1 MAKFLDNVGLDHFW
15 QELKGRIQLAAR
27 GAIDYITD
35 ISSSEIQV
43 HPSGDSS
50 AGININSRVSGDTTM
65 VTTASLVTWN
75 TTASVDATTRSVNDE
90 NATTGSTVVT
100 ATINGTDHA
109 LGSTYANVVVNTGI
123 GVDVTLTSSGVTYV
137 RSLMIDDSDPDNI
150 VVSPCSLSVEYMHTV
165 ADIVRFTFPG
175 EQIIN
180 SIGRAIQLRNNR
192 WTSSNKYETFLSV
205 LNEVTNK
212 GVLLGVGSGGQNR
225 GVFDTAKGDWI
236 IYRNEDGKTV
246 INGDNFRVDANGG
259 GYFNGTVW
267 DNYQFLVQ
275 GALGDKIALRAN
287 TGGTIGLIDVKRN
300 SWLMYRNAS
309 GTNRLAGTPWF
320 ITDHFNTSQT
330 CEFLLPQYIGDS
342 GTHSLPNERDTTLAS
357 VSIPAGRW
365 IVSVKVVFPTSTT
378 GRRSFIFTTDPNST
392 SGASGGN
399 YGNTFAPASGGSSS
413 GWVSWPIV
421 HASAE
426 TFYLRAWQNSG
437 STMTAQFSYR
447 IIRQH

>member
-75 TTASVDATTRSVNDE
+75 TTASVDATTQSVNDE

-109 LGSTYANVVVNTGI
+109 LGSTYASVVVNAGI

-150 VVSPCSLSVEYMHTV
+150 IVSPCSLSVEYMRTV

-180 SIGRAIQLRNNR
+180 SIGRAILLRNNR

-212 GVLLGVGSGGQNR
+212 GVLFGVGSGGQNR

-287 TGGTIGLIDVKRN
+287 TGGTIGLMDVKRN
-300 SWLMYRNAS
+300 SWLIFRNAS
-309 GTNRLAGTPWF
+309 GTNRLAGDPWY
-320 ITDHFNTSQT
+320 ITDHFDTSNACQLT
-330 CEFLLPQYIGDS
+330 MPKFDS
-342 GTHSLPNERDTTLAS
+342 ADGSHSVANDSDTTLGS
-357 VSIPAGRW
+357 VTIPAGRW
-365 IVSVKVVFPTSTT
+365 IVSLKVVFPSSTR
-378 GRRSFIFTTDPNST
+378 GRRGFVFHTDKSYTCTPT
-392 SGASGGN
+392 GAN
-399 YGNTFAPASGGSSS
+399 YGYLFQPNEAQSS
-413 GWVSWPIV
+413 GWV
-421 HASAE
+421 
-426 TFYLRAWQNSG
+426 TFEIAQTTAQKWYIRAYQNSG
-437 STMTAQFSYR
+437 SSMTVTYGCR
-447 IIRQH
+447 YMRQH

>member
-35 ISSSEIQV
+35 ISPSEIQI

-50 AGININSRVSGDTTM
+50 AGININSQVSGDTAM

-123 GVDVTLTSSGVTYV
+123 SVDVTLTSSGVTYV

-150 VVSPCSLSVEYMHTV
+150 IVSPCSLSVEYMHTV

-175 EQIIN
+175 EQIIE
-180 SIGRAIQLRNNR
+180 SIGRAIQLRNSR

-212 GVLLGVGSGGQNR
+212 GVLFGVGAGGYIR
-225 GVFDTAKGDWI
+225 GMFDAAKGDWI
-236 IYRNEDGKTV
+236 ICRNEDDDTI
-246 INGDNFRVDANGG
+246 INGSKFNVTAGG
-259 GYFNGTVW
+259 ATKSTYQVQVVGNGTTA
-267 DNYQFLVQ
+267 DTQKQ
-275 GALGDKIALRAN
+275 IALRSNSYANRGLFDVSLNKWILFRSSAGNDHLCGGKWYVDDPYNTSTNFKLGDPQRLVASGNYRAGTSDTMGPYVTLTAGKWLVIGNWIFAN
-287 TGGTIGLIDVKRN
+287 TSSSAKRLTVGFYHSSTGTAYT
-300 SWLMYRNAS
+300 YRVHTTAPSNAAH
-309 GTNRLAGTPWF
+309 RLEVVDTIIVSAASERMTLYASSDPAS
-320 ITDHFNTSQT
+320 TASAT
-330 CEFLLPQYIGDS
+330 QYII
-342 GTHSLPNERDTTLAS
+342 A
-357 VSIPAGRW
+357 
-365 IVSVKVVFPTSTT
+365 
-378 GRRSFIFTTDPNST
+378 
-392 SGASGGN
+392 
-399 YGNTFAPASGGSSS
+399 
-413 GWVSWPIV
+413 
-421 HASAE
+421 
-426 TFYLRAWQNSG
+426 
-437 STMTAQFSYR
+437 
-447 IIRQH
+447 IRLS